1 MQFTTFIQ
9 FKILTNKNMA
19 TFNTKKILYAS
30 PSLIPTIAE
39 RILDQFRAEGYEVNY
54 DQLSNGG
61 YDISLRKGGFFKSIL
76 GMKSALKISLQPRNN
91 EIIFEAGVGIFG
103 QQVIPTAISM
113 FFFWPVLITQI
124 WGMVKQS
131 KLDDQALQI
140 AEEVIY
146 YSNSNNNC
154 STNNYANTAKRFC
167 TACGA
172 ENKAEAK
179 FCNAC
184 GTKLD

>member
-1 MQFTTFIQ
+1 M
-9 FKILTNKNMA
+9 K
-19 TFNTKKILYAS
+19 AS
-30 PSLIPTIAE
+30 
-39 RILDQFRAEGYEVNY
+39 
-54 DQLSNGG
+54 
-61 YDISLRKGGFFKSIL
+61 
-76 GMKSALKISLQPRNN
+76 LKISLQSRNN
-91 EIIFEAGVGIFG
+91 EIYFEAGVGIFG

-146 YSNSNNNC
+146 YSNSNTNC